1 MNTKNKDFAT
11 RRSLLTGM
19 GIAATGLTMGVTS
32 SAIAQQTSTGFQAK
46 QHAGDRWLNDIPG
59 DHRVFIDSSR
69 PLGGGEGMR
78 YANNILNAHTA
89 AYEGAESDYAMIVC
103 FRRFSTPFGWGDEAW
118 EKYGKVLNG
127 VLKFPDPTTNEP
139 FSVNPMNIADRRDL
153 PNGGNTIKSLGERG
167 IIFAVC
173 DAATWVIAGVL
184 ARNVGGSQDEIYAE
198 LVESAIPNSQFV
210 PAGVVT
216 ATRAQE
222 YGYSL
227 LYAGL

>member
-1 MNTKNKDFAT
+1 MNKTNSDFST

-19 GIAATGLTMGVTS
+19 GLAATGMAAGVS
-32 SAIAQQTSTGFQAK
+32 SGANAQGASANFQAK
-46 QHAGDRWLNDIPG
+46 RHPMDSWLGDMPG

-78 YANNILNAHTA
+78 YANNILNAHTS
-89 AYEGAESDYAMIVC
+89 AYGGSESEYAIIVC
-103 FRRFSTPFGWGDEAW
+103 FRRFSTPFGWGDAAW

-139 FSVNPMNIADRRDL
+139 FSVNPMNIAGRRDL
-153 PNGGNTIKSLGERG
+153 PNGSNTIDSLGERG

-173 DAATWVIAGVL
+173 DAATRVISGVL
-184 ARNVGGSQDEIYAE
+184 ARAVDGSAEEIYAE
-198 LVESAIPNSQFV
+198 LVESGVPNSQFI
-210 PAGVVT
+210 PAGVST

-222 YGYSL
+222 YGYSY